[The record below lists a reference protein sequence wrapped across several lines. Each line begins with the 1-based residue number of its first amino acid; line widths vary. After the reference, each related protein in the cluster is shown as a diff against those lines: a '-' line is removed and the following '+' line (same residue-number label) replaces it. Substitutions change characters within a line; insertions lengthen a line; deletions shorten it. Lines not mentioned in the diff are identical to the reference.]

1 MIVTDGD
8 GHNSSW
14 GDYDNDGDLDLFAG
28 VPQGVQRLYRNNG
41 DGSFTRLTDGTVV
54 ADSGASGGL
63 WGDYDNDGDL
73 DLFVAVA
80 YGGNNHLYRNEGNE
94 NHWLHLKL
102 IGAAPDRTQT
112 AVGSNMSAIGA
123 RVTVMATIDGRA
135 VQQVQEVSGQTGMYN
150 QNSLDVEFGLGDAT
164 VVDALTVRWPSGVV
178 QTLTDV
184 AADQFM
190 TLMYSP
196 DQDRVRIYFAAR
208 DVLYQM
214 NLDGSDL
221 RSVAD
226 GLSRDNQ
233 DLVADVAHHGIYAVS
248 YDQPAQI

>member
-1 MIVTDGD
+1 MCIRDRDNVLYRNDGGDTFTAIRTGVIVTDGD

-41 DGSFTRLTDGTVV
+41 DGSFTPLTDGTVV

-112 AVGSNMSAIGA
+112 TVGSNMSAIGA

-135 VQQVQEVSGQTGMYN
+135 VQQVQEL
-150 QNSLDVEFGLGDAT
+150 SL
-164 VVDALTVRWPSGVV
+164 
-178 QTLTDV
+178 
-184 AADQFM
+184 
-190 TLMYSP
+190 
-196 DQDRVRIYFAAR
+196 I
-208 DVLYQM
+208 
-214 NLDGSDL
+214 
-221 RSVAD
+221 
-226 GLSRDNQ
+226 
-233 DLVADVAHHGIYAVS
+233 HI
-248 YDQPAQI
+248 